1 MPSTAQ
7 TVRVGRLALLVGGAL
22 LTLISTTPAA
32 SAGCGEVTIKHIQV
46 ASQRPASCIAVQ
58 LQHAIVLLDKA
69 LVDAHAKGLVAAHPD
84 DEHSSW
90 WSARRAGALL
100 QNMTSRT
107 TLDSCA
113 RVDGTR
119 STGDWL
125 RYVALQIDQ
134 GWAAVQPSGSNTL
147 VSTVAVRERS
157 MDCPSGSIGGTST
170 RMYGIPGGH
179 WFLPL
184 LTGIS

>member
-1 MPSTAQ
+1 MPSTAL

-22 LTLISTTPAA
+22 LTLTSATPAA
-32 SAGCGEVTIKHIQV
+32 PAGCGEVTIKHIQV

-69 LVDAHAKGLVAAHPD
+69 LVDAHAKGLVASHPD

-100 QNMTSRT
+100 QTMTPRA

-113 RVDGTR
+113 RVDGMEN
-119 STGDWL
+119 SGDWL
-125 RYVALQIDQ
+125 FYVALQIDR
-134 GWAAVQPSGSNTL
+134 GWAAVQPTGSNAL
-147 VSTVAVRERS
+147 LSTVAVRERS
-157 MDCPSGSIGGTST
+157 MTCSTGIGGTST

>member
-7 TVRVGRLALLVGGAL
+7 TVRVSRLALLVGGAL

-46 ASQRPASCIAVQ
+46 STQRPDSCIAVQ
-58 LQHAIVLLDKA
+58 LQHATVLLDKA
-69 LVDAHAKGLVAAHPD
+69 LVDAHAKGLVASHPD
-84 DEHSSW
+84 DEHSSRW
-90 WSARRAGALL
+90 AARRAGDLL
-100 QNMTSRT
+100 QNVTPRT
-107 TLDSCA
+107 RLDSCA
-113 RVDGTR
+113 RVDGMGN
-119 STGDWL
+119 SGLWL
-125 RYVALQIDQ
+125 FYVALQIDR
-134 GWAAVQPSGSNTL
+134 GWAAVQPNGSNTL
-147 VSTVAVRERS
+147 LSTVAVRERS